1 MPQQV
6 KLFKSVEPDVTV
18 LEREINE
25 WLSERD
31 VNVIQVFG
39 NIAPQTVKPES
50 LAASR
55 GRAFM
60 PSDLIVGLLYETK
73 S

>member
-60 PSDLIVGLLYETK
+60 QSDLIVGLLYETK